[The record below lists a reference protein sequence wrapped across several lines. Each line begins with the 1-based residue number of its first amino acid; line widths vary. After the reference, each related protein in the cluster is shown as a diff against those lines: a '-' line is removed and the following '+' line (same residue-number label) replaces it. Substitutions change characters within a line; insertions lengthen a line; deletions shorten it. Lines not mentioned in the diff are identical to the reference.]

1 MSVMVIASRQVFLD
15 GSSVL
20 LPPPQ
25 RKGPSPLGDANDANS
40 IPAVVAAYQ
49 MEVESE
55 NSHVPRFR
63 CM

>member
-1 MSVMVIASRQVFLD
+1 MAA
-15 GSSVL
+15 VL

-40 IPAVVAAYQ
+40 IPAVVATYQ